1 MLPLFWNLDVLD
13 FCCAVNQHSET
24 NLIFSKFHKIA
35 RVLSV
40 VETKITTENASSRDW
55 FVFGGNYKSEDWL
68 LQNISALHLKI
79 EPSLFFCK

>member
-13 FCCAVNQHSET
+13 CYCAVNQRSKI

-40 VETKITTENASSRDW
+40 IETKITTKHASSRDW
-55 FVFGGNYKSEDWL
+55 FVFGGNYKSEDGL
-68 LQNISALHLKI
+68 LQNISAFYLKI